1 MEHANDIKED
11 DKENVDDYP
20 ISGDP
25 SMYVTLPVQN
35 DEIWKR
41 YQTTLDWFWTAHDV
55 YLENDKRDMTKTFSE
70 EQCQY
75 ILKISSFMFTSHCTI
90 VNKELF
96 MQLMNDVGIKEAS
109 YYFGSQADTKKT
121 HSMVYSFLLD
131 ELVKD
136 GPVTK
141 DKLIKD
147 VVQIPMVRDFIKWSI
162 HSTNSNTTMSFSK
175 RLLAFTSIQ
184 GIIFPGIFVL
194 FSWIRNQH
202 PQMMPGLARS
212 NDLIWRDERLNL
224 SFSCMLFKYIDEK
237 LDETDAQ
244 TIVGQATALAKNLL
258 INIFPVST
266 LGLDCNV
273 VANYIEHSADKVLS
287 NLGFSKLYGANCQ
300 LDWLEE
306 PEIALEESRN
316 PDLMSVDLSYRS
328 EKQEFKTDSNLF

>member
-1 MEHANDIKED
+1 MEHANNTKED
-11 DKENVDDYP
+11 NKENVDDYP

-35 DEIWKR
+35 DEIWNR

-55 YLENDKRDMTKTFSE
+55 YLENDKRDMATTFSE
-70 EQCQY
+70 EQCLY
-75 ILKISSFMFTSHCTI
+75 ILQISSFMFTSHSTI

-136 GPVTK
+136 GPVTREKLVK
-141 DKLIKD
+141 DL
-147 VVQIPMVRDFIKWSI
+147 VQIPMVRDFIKWSI
-162 HSTNSNTTMSFSK
+162 HSTNSNATMSFSN
-175 RLLAFTSIQ
+175 RLLAFASIQ
-184 GIIFPGIFVL
+184 GIIFPGLFVL

-202 PQMMPGLARS
+202 PQMMSGLTRS

-224 SFSCMLFKYIDEK
+224 SFSCILFKYIDEK
-237 LDETDAQ
+237 LSEEDAHK
-244 TIVGQATALAKNLL
+244 IVGEATAHAKNLL
-258 INIFPVST
+258 TRVFPVST

-273 VANYIEHSADKVLS
+273 MAQYLEHSADKILS
-287 NLGFSKLYGANCQ
+287 ELRISKLYNTKCP

-306 PEIALEESRN
+306 PEIAPDQSKN
-316 PDLMSVDLSYRS
+316 PAVTSVDLSSHS
-328 EKQEFKTDSNLF
+328 EGQKFTTDLDLF